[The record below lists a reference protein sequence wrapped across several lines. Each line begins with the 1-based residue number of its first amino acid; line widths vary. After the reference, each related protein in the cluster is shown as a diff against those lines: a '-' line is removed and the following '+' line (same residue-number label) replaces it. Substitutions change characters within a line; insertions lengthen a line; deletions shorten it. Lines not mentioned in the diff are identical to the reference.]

1 MPFEI
6 IKVGNKYKVCKR
18 ENPSECYSK
27 KGIPKQNA
35 VKQLRA
41 IGMHMGF
48 KGGAAA
54 GSVLDGIEHNSIS
67 DVEIKKYLPS
77 ARIITYPELEDYSD
91 IEQLL
96 PTVGSYFILL
106 YLDSPDT
113 GHWTCLKRTKEGI
126 NYFCSYGTFPDGQLK
141 WYGEELREKL
151 NEDEPYLTKLLK
163 KTQLKVFYN
172 DIDYQ
177 NKNNLDIVTCGRHVI
192 NFLKSGKN
200 LKQYFK
206 VMEKLK
212 KGGNKS
218 YDDIVSE
225 KIDLVLD

>member
-18 ENPSECYSK
+18 ANLGECYSK
-27 KGIPKQNA
+27 KGIPKRNA

-41 IGMHMGF
+41 IGMHMGL

-96 PTVGSYFILL
+96 PTVGSYFK
-106 YLDSPDT
+106 YT
-113 GHWTCLKRTKEGI
+113 
-126 NYFCSYGTFPDGQLK
+126 
-141 WYGEELREKL
+141 
-151 NEDEPYLTKLLK
+151 
-163 KTQLKVFYN
+163 
-172 DIDYQ
+172 
-177 NKNNLDIVTCGRHVI
+177 VI
-192 NFLKSGKN
+192 SG
-200 LKQYFK
+200 YT
-206 VMEKLK
+206 
-212 KGGNKS
+212 
-218 YDDIVSE
+218 
-225 KIDLVLD
+225 